1 MQAAKGREFIYRA
14 IVERHLRKHTGLP
27 HSAKACPDGVPAGG
41 SPQGRQVGG
50 PGVTTSATAQG
61 AISADPG
68 ESLWE
73 FHSIKST
80 A

>member
-1 MQAAKGREFIYRA
+1 MQAARA
-14 IVERHLRKHTGLP
+14 ANSSTVRLSSGICANILDFRIPQKHVLTG
-27 HSAKACPDGVPAGG
+27 V

-73 FHSIKST
+73 FHSIKSM